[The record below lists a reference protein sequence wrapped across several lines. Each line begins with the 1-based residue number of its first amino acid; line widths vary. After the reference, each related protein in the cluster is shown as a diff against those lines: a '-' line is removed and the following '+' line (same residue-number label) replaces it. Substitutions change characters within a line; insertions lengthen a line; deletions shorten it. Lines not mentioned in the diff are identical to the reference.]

1 MILVDKK
8 LLWLSEYMIMHIK
21 KLDKKI
27 GLVKGSLRGITKQTS
42 IPKKCTMC
50 NMNSKEKVVKHI
62 DLI

>member
-27 GLVKGSLRGITKQTS
+27 GLIKGSLRGITK
-42 IPKKCTMC
+42 
-50 NMNSKEKVVKHI
+50 
-62 DLI
+62 